1 MFLKYFI
8 QKIYVMKKTLLF
20 SLFIALSITALASKG
35 RDKNNDPKKDSVA
48 EQLRE
53 ILFIDSVDKA
63 LNYKTGKVS
72 LTQQNVLLDIPSG
85 FKFLN
90 AEQTKLVFNK
100 VYVNPYDP
108 TILGSIWPEK
118 SKIYDGDSYVFTI
131 KYHDDGY
138 IKDDDA
144 KEIDY
149 NDLLKTMKE
158 SQIETNKERV
168 ASGYEQVQIIGW
180 AKSPFYDEKTKILHW
195 AKEAKFG
202 DNTSNV
208 LNYEVRILGR
218 KGYLSMTAVAN
229 MKELPLVNA
238 DIDKVLGMASFT
250 EGNRYSDFNSSSD
263 RIAEYTI
270 GGLIAGKILAKVGF
284 FALIAKFFKFIVVG
298 VIAIVVGVF
307 KKITGRDTVKDDE

>member
-1 MFLKYFI
+1 
-8 QKIYVMKKTLLF
+8 MKKTLLF

-100 VYVNPYDP
+100 VYGNPYDP

-131 KYHDDGY
+131 EYHDDGY

>member
-1 MFLKYFI
+1 
-8 QKIYVMKKTLLF
+8 MKKTLLF

>member
-1 MFLKYFI
+1 
-8 QKIYVMKKTLLF
+8 MKKTLLF

-118 SKIYDGDSYVFTI
+118 SKIYDDDSYVFTI